1 MSGLSRSIVVLL
13 LVLTTSVPVAVAS
26 ARCADVEITQVDDCC
41 GEEQQQEKDACD
53 ESCVGCFCCPVRSV
67 LSVPTVVLDPE
78 PNLVPE
84 RILIACQQQGST
96 SAGGDIFQPP
106 RA

>member
-26 ARCADVEITQVDDCC
+26 ARCADAEITQGDDCC
-41 GEEQQQEKDACD
+41 DEEQEKDACD

-67 LSVPTVVLDPE
+67 LSAPTGVIDPE
-78 PNLVPE
+78 TSLVPE
-84 RILIACQQQGST
+84 RILIACLQPGST